1 MELNADIIWDE
12 EAKVYVITNDELGIA
27 LEGGSID
34 ALMQRFKYAAMEMM
48 SLNKQD
54 QQQMERRV
62 VFSMQKTEA
71 IYG

>member
-1 MELNADIIWDE
+1 MLAIFSEAIMELNANIIWDE

-48 SLNKQD
+48 SLN
-54 QQQMERRV
+54 RRRD
-62 VFSMQKTEA
+62 
-71 IYG
+71 

>member
-1 MELNADIIWDE
+1 MELNANIIWDE

>member
-1 MELNADIIWDE
+1 MEINANIIWDE

>member
-1 MELNADIIWDE
+1 MELNANIIWDE
-12 EAKVYVITNDELGIA
+12 DAKVYVITNDELGIA

-48 SLNKQD
+48 SLNGQD
-54 QQQMERRV
+54 QQRNERRV
-62 VFSMQKTEA
+62 IFSMQKSEA

>member
-1 MELNADIIWDE
+1 MILEASIIWDD

-34 ALMQRFKYAAMEMM
+34 ALMQRFKYAAREMIE
-48 SLNKQD
+48 LNSQD
-54 QQQMERRV
+54 SEAVERKIN
-62 VFSMQKTEA
+62 FSMQKCEA

>member
-1 MELNADIIWDE
+1 MELNANIIWDE

-62 VFSMQKTEA
+62 VFSMQKTDA